1 MASTCSA
8 VAFTKKLINVSFSL
22 GQGVFSGGGNSSQ
35 VTGLRVAADIEMNGA
50 PSTGTMHLAIWGLP
64 LSLMNQL
71 STVGTQK
78 TQQGKNEVQVYAGDA
93 ESGMS
98 LVYSGLIFD
107 AFVDAQNMPDVCFR
121 LTGSPGGGFHAAK
134 PVPPTSK
141 SGPQDVAGMLSTL
154 AQQMG
159 LQFENNGV
167 NVKITNPY
175 YPSSAWNQALAIA
188 QDANIH
194 LYVERGTMAITPI
207 GKTRPGNVYIS
218 RETGMVA
225 YPAFRQAT
233 VIVKALFNPSV
244 SVGAT
249 MTVKSDLTP
258 ANGDWMIIQIIYEL
272 DASMP
277 HGRWFM
283 TLVGTPTGG
292 GDPAN

>member
-1 MASTCSA
+1 M
-8 VAFTKKLINVSFSL
+8 AFTQKLLNVSFSL
-22 GQGVFSGGGNSSQ
+22 SQGAFSGGGNSAQ
-35 VTGLRVAADIEMNGA
+35 VTGLRISANIEMNGA
-50 PSTGTMHLAIWGLP
+50 PSTGTMQLAIYGLP

-93 ESGMS
+93 NGMS

-121 LTGSPGGGFHAAK
+121 LTGSPGGGYHAAK

-141 SGPQDVAGMLSTL
+141 SGPQDASQMISTL
-154 AQQMG
+154 AGQMG
-159 LQFENNGV
+159 LKFENNGV
-167 NVKITNPY
+167 SVKLKNPY
-175 YPSSAWNQALAIA
+175 YPGSAWNQALAIA
-188 QDANIH
+188 QDANVH
-194 LYVERGTMAITPI
+194 LFVERGTLAITPI

-218 RETGMVA
+218 RETGMVG
-225 YPAFRQAT
+225 YPAFRQAS
-233 VIVKALFNPSV
+233 VIVKALFNPAV

-249 MTVKSDLTP
+249 MTIKSDLTP

-272 DASMP
+272 DAFMP

-292 GDPAN
+292 GDPAT